1 MIPIFLMKYVILE
14 NYVTQSVA
22 QKRSMIQGQ
31 CQDLVS
37 QISQS
42 GYIHGASSSAVDR
55 QMKQLANLYNGRVI
69 VVNSNF
75 RIIRD
80 TFGIDEDKYIISE
93 EVLES
98 FLGTDSSNYN
108 QENEFLELTV
118 PIKAEGTKEIEGILI
133 VSVSTEDVDEGR
145 DALNNTVWILQVV
158 LTILICMTAFY
169 MARLLTRPFGKI
181 TQSLEEVK
189 LLSEAYDRMLRR
201 MKLQE
206 DSRQEF
212 VSNVSHELKTP
223 ITSMKVLADSLL
235 AQDEVPAELYKEF
248 MGDIAEE
255 IDRENKII
263 TDLLSLVK
271 MDRKSSD
278 VNIQE
283 TNINQ
288 LIELILKRLRPIAA
302 KRGIDLVLESFK
314 PVFAEVDETKLTL
327 ALSNLVEN
335 GIKYNT
341 ENGWVHVSLNVDNK
355 YFYVKVEDSGI
366 GIPEESQEHI
376 FERFYRV
383 DKSHSREIGGT
394 GLGLAITRSAV
405 LMHHGAIKVY
415 SKEGEGTTFTVR
427 IPLKYVP

>member
-118 PIKAEGTKEIEGILI
+118 PIKAEDTKEIEGILI

-169 MARLLTRPFGKI
+169 MARLLTRPF
-181 TQSLEEVK
+181 
-189 LLSEAYDRMLRR
+189 
-201 MKLQE
+201 
-206 DSRQEF
+206 
-212 VSNVSHELKTP
+212 
-223 ITSMKVLADSLL
+223 
-235 AQDEVPAELYKEF
+235 
-248 MGDIAEE
+248 
-255 IDRENKII
+255 
-263 TDLLSLVK
+263 
-271 MDRKSSD
+271 
-278 VNIQE
+278 
-283 TNINQ
+283 
-288 LIELILKRLRPIAA
+288 
-302 KRGIDLVLESFK
+302 
-314 PVFAEVDETKLTL
+314 
-327 ALSNLVEN
+327 
-335 GIKYNT
+335 
-341 ENGWVHVSLNVDNK
+341 
-355 YFYVKVEDSGI
+355 
-366 GIPEESQEHI
+366 
-376 FERFYRV
+376 
-383 DKSHSREIGGT
+383 
-394 GLGLAITRSAV
+394 
-405 LMHHGAIKVY
+405 
-415 SKEGEGTTFTVR
+415 
-427 IPLKYVP
+427 

>member
-1 MIPIFLMKYVILE
+1 
-14 NYVTQSVA
+14 
-22 QKRSMIQGQ
+22 
-31 CQDLVS
+31 
-37 QISQS
+37 
-42 GYIHGASSSAVDR
+42 
-55 QMKQLANLYNGRVI
+55 MKQLANLYNGRVI

-181 TQSLEEVK
+181 TQSLEEVRGSVIEDQEISIPDYTETK
-189 LLSEAYDRMLRR
+189 LLSEAYNRMLRR

-255 IDRENKII
+255 IDRENQ
-263 TDLLSLVK
+263 D
-271 MDRKSSD
+271 
-278 VNIQE
+278 
-283 TNINQ
+283 
-288 LIELILKRLRPIAA
+288 
-302 KRGIDLVLESFK
+302 
-314 PVFAEVDETKLTL
+314 
-327 ALSNLVEN
+327 
-335 GIKYNT
+335 
-341 ENGWVHVSLNVDNK
+341 
-355 YFYVKVEDSGI
+355 
-366 GIPEESQEHI
+366 
-376 FERFYRV
+376 
-383 DKSHSREIGGT
+383 
-394 GLGLAITRSAV
+394 
-405 LMHHGAIKVY
+405 HHG
-415 SKEGEGTTFTVR
+415 SSFPGEDGPEVFR
-427 IPLKYVP
+427 R

>member
-181 TQSLEEVK
+181 TQSLEEVRGSVIEDQEISIPDYTETK
-189 LLSEAYDRMLRR
+189 LLSEAYNRMLRR
-201 MKLQE
+201 MKL
-206 DSRQEF
+206 
-212 VSNVSHELKTP
+212 
-223 ITSMKVLADSLL
+223 
-235 AQDEVPAELYKEF
+235 
-248 MGDIAEE
+248 
-255 IDRENKII
+255 
-263 TDLLSLVK
+263 
-271 MDRKSSD
+271 
-278 VNIQE
+278 
-283 TNINQ
+283 
-288 LIELILKRLRPIAA
+288 
-302 KRGIDLVLESFK
+302 
-314 PVFAEVDETKLTL
+314 
-327 ALSNLVEN
+327 
-335 GIKYNT
+335 
-341 ENGWVHVSLNVDNK
+341 
-355 YFYVKVEDSGI
+355 
-366 GIPEESQEHI
+366 
-376 FERFYRV
+376 
-383 DKSHSREIGGT
+383 
-394 GLGLAITRSAV
+394 
-405 LMHHGAIKVY
+405 
-415 SKEGEGTTFTVR
+415 TT
-427 IPLKYVP
+427 I

>member
-181 TQSLEEVK
+181 TQSLEEVRGSVIEDQEISIPDYTETK
-189 LLSEAYDRMLRR
+189 LLSEAYNRMLRR

-263 TDLLSLVK
+263 TDLLS
-271 MDRKSSD
+271 
-278 VNIQE
+278 
-283 TNINQ
+283 
-288 LIELILKRLRPIAA
+288 
-302 KRGIDLVLESFK
+302 
-314 PVFAEVDETKLTL
+314 
-327 ALSNLVEN
+327 
-335 GIKYNT
+335 
-341 ENGWVHVSLNVDNK
+341 W
-355 YFYVKVEDSGI
+355 
-366 GIPEESQEHI
+366 
-376 FERFYRV
+376 
-383 DKSHSREIGGT
+383 
-394 GLGLAITRSAV
+394 
-405 LMHHGAIKVY
+405 
-415 SKEGEGTTFTVR
+415 
-427 IPLKYVP
+427 